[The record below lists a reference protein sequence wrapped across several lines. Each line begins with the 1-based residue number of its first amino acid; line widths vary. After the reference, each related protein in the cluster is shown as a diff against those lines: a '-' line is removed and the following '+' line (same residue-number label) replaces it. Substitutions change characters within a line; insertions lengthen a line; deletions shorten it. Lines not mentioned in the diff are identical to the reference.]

1 MLKKMKKQGIKIG
14 IGTDLV
20 VDWINYMPHAYIDEL
35 KSLVEIGYTNSEALV
50 AATKTSAEI
59 LRMDDRLGT
68 IQTGKLADIIVLNG
82 RPDENLDD
90 LGKVDMVI
98 INGRTI
104 LNAGQFVLPL
114 HEPVDPPKKQIGE
127 AKVQSF

>member
-14 IGTDLV
+14 VGTDLI

-35 KSLVEIGYTNSEALV
+35 KSLVEIGCTNSESLV

-68 IQTGKLADIIVLNG
+68 IQTGKLADIIVLDGN
-82 RPDENLDD
+82 PVKNLDD
-90 LGKVDMVI
+90 LGKVDAVI
-98 INGRTI
+98 INGRTVMH
-104 LNAGQFVLPL
+104 AGQFVLPI
-114 HEPVDPPKKQIGE
+114 HEPVDPPKKQIGA
-127 AKVQSF
+127 AKVQSY